1 MKVNRTE
8 IIKVAGYLG
17 AGLLLAGYGRYLIHS
32 VWSKW
37 EIGMVSAGAVLLLLS
52 IAFNYK
58 EIVERLKS
66 RSGRLGAN
74 TLILS
79 AAVIA
84 IFAVANFLGF
94 RHHKRIDLTTQK
106 FYSLSDQTK
115 KIVSG
120 LNKDVKMIKFDQ
132 ADNQALKDQMSEY
145 QYLSK
150 RLTFEVVDPQVK
162 PEIARDYQIT
172 KMGEFVVASGERT
185 ERLESTGEQDIVNA
199 ILKVTR
205 DSLKTVCFVEGHG
218 ERATSGNDGEALSS
232 GEGLIKKE
240 NYNTKTVTL
249 GTGTQV
255 PADCNVLVVAGPKQ
269 PLLQPETAMIGKYL
283 DAGGKALLLID
294 PDTNPQLDEVLNAW
308 KIEVGTNT
316 VIDVSAAGQMM
327 GGGPFAPLVLSYG
340 SHPITRDFGRTMTIF
355 PLARSVKAG
364 DSGTSL
370 LSTSEA
376 SWGESELKT
385 GSQPEFTAGKDVK
398 GPVSLGVAAS
408 KTIGDKEARM
418 VVIGDSDFV
427 TNRVLGFQR
436 NKDLLLNSIN
446 WLAQDEDLISIRP
459 KGPMSRRV
467 DLTGSQQNLLRLL
480 IVVLIPLA
488 VMGAGAYIWWKRR

>member
-1 MKVNRTE
+1 MKVNRSE

-17 AGLLLAGYGRYLIHS
+17 AGLVLAGIGRYLIHS
-32 VWSKW
+32 IWSKW
-37 EIGMVSAGAVLLLLS
+37 EISMVSVGAALLVLS

-58 EIVERLKS
+58 EIAARFQT
-66 RSGRLGAN
+66 RSGKLGTN

-120 LNKDVKMIKFDQ
+120 LNKDVKIIKFDQ
-132 ADNQALKDQMSEY
+132 ADNQGLKDQMSEY

-150 RLTFEVVDPQVK
+150 RLTFEVVDPQTK
-162 PEIARDYQIT
+162 PEIARQYQIT
-172 KMGEFVVASGERT
+172 KMGELVVASGERT
-185 ERLESTGEQDIVNA
+185 ERPDGSGEQDIVNA

-218 ERATSGNDGEALSS
+218 ERATSSSDGEGLSS

-255 PADCNVLVVAGPKQ
+255 PADCSVLVVAGPKQ

-283 DAGGKALLLID
+283 DAGGKAMLLID
-294 PDTNPQLDEVLNAW
+294 PDTNPQLDEVLKAW
-308 KIEVGTNT
+308 KIDVGNNT

-327 GGGPFAPLVLSYG
+327 GGGPFAPLVLNYG
-340 SHPITRDFGRTMTIF
+340 SHPITKDFGRTMTIF
-355 PLARSVKAG
+355 PLARSVKPG
-364 DSGTSL
+364 DNSTSIL
-370 LSTSEA
+370 LTSEA
-376 SWGESELKT
+376 SWGESELKA
-385 GSQPEFTAGKDVK
+385 GAQPEFTEGKDVK

-408 KTIGDKEARM
+408 RTIGDKEARL

-436 NKDLLLNSIN
+436 NKDLFLNSIN

-459 KGPMSRRV
+459 KGPMNRRV
-467 DLTGSQQNLLRLL
+467 DLSGSQQNLLWLL

-488 VMGAGAYIWWKRR
+488 VLGAGAYIWWKRR